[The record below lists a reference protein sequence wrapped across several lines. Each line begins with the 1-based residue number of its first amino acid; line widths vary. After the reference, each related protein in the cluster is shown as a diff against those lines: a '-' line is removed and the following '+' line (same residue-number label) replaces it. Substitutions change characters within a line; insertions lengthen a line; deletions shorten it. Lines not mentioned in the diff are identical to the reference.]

1 MRSFPDKL
9 FVYEINT
16 WVWLSELSK
25 KHERKV
31 TLDNLPDEA
40 IDTIAMPGLDVIW
53 LMGVWKRSPFGR
65 ENALK
70 YKHEY
75 QPALPDMTDDDVI
88 GSAYAISDYEVD
100 ERIGGRSGLAS
111 FRERLKQ
118 RGLRL
123 LLDYVPNHVA
133 CDHPWV
139 HDHPA
144 FIVMGNPEDV
154 KKRPSDFFA
163 TKDKDGKDVVLAHG
177 RDPLFPG
184 WSDTAQ
190 LNAFNPELRKAV
202 VEVLLDIASQCDGV
216 RCDMAMLLFNDIFA
230 GTWNGYIGPKPE
242 KDYWEEI
249 IPQVRE
255 KHSEFLFVAEVYWDK
270 EHEILQQGFDFAYD
284 KVLYDRIM
292 ENDVQK
298 LRQHLVA
305 SIEFQQQMMRF
316 IENHDEPRAYDK
328 LGHDRSFPAATLICT
343 LPGGCL
349 LHDGQLTGRIV
360 KLPVQIAR
368 APQEEEH
375 KDLEEYYL
383 KLLKETRDP
392 IYQHGDFYL
401 FEVSPSSPDNISHF
415 NMLAYGWREP
425 EKDYRLMVV
434 NLTEYR
440 SQGRVSLH
448 PWDWIAGKTCRLF
461 NVLDGA
467 EYTRHGGEMTNEGLF
482 IDLDPYESHVF
493 RFELVSMTESE
504 PAPQEQ
510 V

>member
-1 MRSFPDKL
+1 
-9 FVYEINT
+9 
-16 WVWLSELSK
+16 
-25 KHERKV
+25 
-31 TLDNLPDEA
+31 
-40 IDTIAMPGLDVIW
+40 
-53 LMGVWKRSPFGR
+53 
-65 ENALK
+65 
-70 YKHEY
+70 
-75 QPALPDMTDDDVI
+75 
-88 GSAYAISDYEVD
+88 
-100 ERIGGRSGLAS
+100 
-111 FRERLKQ
+111 
-118 RGLRL
+118 
-123 LLDYVPNHVA
+123 
-133 CDHPWV
+133 
-139 HDHPA
+139 
-144 FIVMGNPEDV
+144 
-154 KKRPSDFFA
+154 
-163 TKDKDGKDVVLAHG
+163 
-177 RDPLFPG
+177 
-184 WSDTAQ
+184 
-190 LNAFNPELRKAV
+190 
-202 VEVLLDIASQCDGV
+202 
-216 RCDMAMLLFNDIFA
+216 
-230 GTWNGYIGPKPE
+230 
-242 KDYWEEI
+242 
-249 IPQVRE
+249 
-255 KHSEFLFVAEVYWDK
+255 FLFVAEVYWDK

-305 SIEFQQQMMRF
+305 SIEYQQQMMRF

-368 APQEEEH
+368 APEEEAH

-448 PWDWIAGKTCRLF
+448 PWDWIAGKTWRLF
-461 NVLDGA
+461 NVLDSA
-467 EYTRHGGEMTNEGLF
+467 EYTRHGGEMTNEGLL